1 MMENGKDHPTQAAI
15 NELTLALL
23 YLTRFGNPKD
33 RVLRT
38 SWLEYDR
45 QATHQLTNEGL
56 LTHRSRYQAFLSDDG
71 LEAAK
76 EILKKYNIPDWD

>member
-1 MMENGKDHPTQAAI
+1 MENPNEHPTQAAI

-23 YLTRFGNPKD
+23 YLTRFGTPKN

-45 QATHQLTNEGL
+45 EATHQLLNVGF

-71 LEAAK
+71 LVAAK
-76 EILKKYNIPDWD
+76 EVLKKYNIPDWD

>member
-1 MMENGKDHPTQAAI
+1 MMENLKDHPTQVAI

-45 QATHQLTNEGL
+45 EATHQLTNEGL
-56 LTHRSRYQAFLSDDG
+56 LTHRSRYQAFLSDD
-71 LEAAK
+71 
-76 EILKKYNIPDWD
+76 

>member
-1 MMENGKDHPTQAAI
+1 MENLKDHPTQAAI

-23 YLTRFGNPKD
+23 YLTRFGNPED

-45 QATHQLTNEGL
+45 EATHQLTNEGL
-56 LTHRSRYQAFLSDDG
+56 LTHRSRYQAFLSDDR

-76 EILKKYNIPDWD
+76 AILKKYNIPDWD